1 MMNKIILTIYCVL
14 MGMIICKAQEG
25 FKVSGIIE
33 GVPDGPLLLMS
44 FENEKP
50 DTLGFVRTQGG
61 RFEFSGKV
69 DGIVSAFVMTL
80 DRKGVIPF
88 ILENADYTITVGRAG
103 IQVKGGEMQELNN
116 QFNALNDAVMVE
128 EQKLKEDFMIA
139 QQEGNNMRMQ
149 ALQNQFGK
157 ILEKA
162 MEEETVLLK
171 KYADTYVAAYVVASG
186 MQQMDYE
193 QLKAR
198 YGILGENAKATA
210 PGRSVAALLARQE
223 KVAVGSVA
231 PDFVLQTPRG
241 DSITLKNVTGK
252 LKLIDFWASWC
263 GPCRQEMPNLI
274 KIYQKYH
281 PVGFEIIGISLDDSK
296 QQWVRAIGED
306 GNTWL
311 NGSDLKGQ
319 HSDVAREYF
328 VRNIPHTLLLD
339 ENNVIIAKD
348 LRGDALRKKVAE
360 LLKKK

>member
-1 MMNKIILTIYCVL
+1 MRKVIILIVCILAGL
-14 MGMIICKAQEG
+14 MVCHAQEG

-44 FENEKP
+44 FEEEKP

-61 RFEFSGKV
+61 RFEFSGKI
-69 DGIVSAFVMTL
+69 DGIVSAFIMTS

-88 ILENADYTITVGRAG
+88 ILENDNYTVTVGRAG
-103 IQVKGGEMQELNN
+103 IEVKGGKMQEINN
-116 QFNALNDAVMVE
+116 LFNDINNTVMAVE
-128 EQKLKEDFMIA
+128 RKLKEDFGMA
-139 QQEGNNMRMQ
+139 QQEGNSMKMQ
-149 ALQNQFGK
+149 AIQDQFGK
-157 ILEKA
+157 VLDKA
-162 MEEETVLLK
+162 TEEETLLLE

-281 PVGFEIIGISLDDSK
+281 PMGFEILGISLDDNK

-319 HSDVAREYF
+319 NSDVAREYF